1 MRVGG
6 RCVLTMSLALGLSTP
21 LAVAA
26 QSCSVDSPGQCSA
39 NTSASLTIPAVI
51 QVLLSP
57 STSTTPASIAD
68 FEAGYGAL
76 DGSLLTVA
84 ANTPW
89 ALSISAATPVW
100 LATSTLPGIA
110 ARADK
115 PAADLLWS
123 TDDVTFTALD
133 VTTTQ
138 LASGPATNA
147 FVRTL
152 SYRVLYSL
160 LLDTPGRYEMT
171 VLLTV
176 TAP

>member
-1 MRVGG
+1 MSIGG
-6 RCVLTMSLALGLSTP
+6 RFVLAVSLALGLAP
-21 LAVAA
+21 PVAAYA

-39 NTSASLTIPAVI
+39 NTAASLTIPAVI

-57 STSTTPASIAD
+57 STSTSPASIAD
-68 FEAGYGAL
+68 FEAGYGTL
-76 DGSLLTVA
+76 DGSLLTVS

-123 TDDVTFTALD
+123 TDDIAFTPLD

-138 LASGPATNA
+138 LVSGPATNA
-147 FVRTL
+147 LVRTL